1 MSGPESLAGAAAE
14 LNEDSA
20 GAEVA
25 GGTAE
30 GVPITELA
38 ADGACRHVDGAS
50 AWSMV
55 GQELVWW

>member
-30 GVPITELA
+30 GVLITELA
-38 ADGACRHVDGAS
+38 ADGACRPS
-50 AWSMV
+50 AWSMA